1 MVARIGPGQVS
12 TTDLVMAGFFLL
24 TFWSS
29 QSSHARRRR
38 QWTMKRQVELAAGV
52 ALIAS
57 GLCIVA
63 LGGGTLW
70 SYAGLLPAA
79 FGGAITGTW
88 LRNKYL
94 G

>member
-1 MVARIGPGQVS
+1 MN
-12 TTDLVMAGFFLL
+12 
-24 TFWSS
+24 
-29 QSSHARRRR
+29 R
-38 QWTMKRQVELAAGV
+38 QIELAAGV